1 VAEQV
6 NLEKGWSPVINVSKT
21 IQKPLNTEPFAY
33 HFLNKG
39 IISRSG
45 TAFAATTG
53 AARSSNNMRSPDCY
67 LFLKR
72 PMVGLPQ

>member
-21 IQKPLNTEPFAY
+21 MQKPLNTEPFAS
-33 HFLNKG
+33 HFLNKDR
-39 IISRSG
+39 ISRSG
-45 TAFAATTG
+45 TAFATTTSAT
-53 AARSSNNMRSPDCY
+53 RSSDNLRSPDCY
-67 LFLKR
+67 LFLQR